1 VQNKIL
7 EYMALGL
14 PVVATSLAHE
24 GLGARS
30 GDDLLIA
37 DTPEEFVKRVEWLV
51 AHESAAREMAGRAR
65 EFVEREHEWAS
76 MTAPLVRKLGELLV

>member
-1 VQNKIL
+1 
-7 EYMALGL
+7 
-14 PVVATSLAHE
+14 VATSLAHE

-51 AHESAAREMAGRAR
+51 AHESAAKEMAGRAR
-65 EFVEREHEWAS
+65 GFVEREHGWTE
-76 MTAPLVRKLGELLV
+76 MTQPLIARIDGLLSAKTPRRAD